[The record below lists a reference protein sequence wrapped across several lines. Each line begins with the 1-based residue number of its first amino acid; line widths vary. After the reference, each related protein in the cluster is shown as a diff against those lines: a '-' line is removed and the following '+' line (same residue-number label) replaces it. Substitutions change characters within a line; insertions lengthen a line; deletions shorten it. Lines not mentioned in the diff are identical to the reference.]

1 MGGVRYNPLVAR
13 ICIIPRASN
22 VGGVTSF
29 QAKLSAGLERCGH
42 QACFSL
48 DETPYQAVLLTGGVR
63 DLPGLV
69 RARRSGARIVQRL
82 DGINWLHRR
91 LPTGA
96 RHFLRAEYGN
106 RLLALLRRRFVSRI
120 VYQSEFVRGWWQ
132 GRFGMEHVPAALIY
146 NGVDLKIFSPDGLH
160 ERPSEHFRLLL
171 VEGSLQGGYEN
182 GLETAIALAERLAQK
197 MPIELTIAGR
207 VSAEIR
213 AAAQPKSRLSIRWA
227 GLVPHEQIPGLDRS
241 AHLLYS
247 ADLNAACPNSVI
259 EALACGLPVA
269 AFATGALPELVTGDS
284 GRLAPF
290 GGDPWKLDR
299 PDVPALALAAAEI
312 LQNQAHFRAAARQ
325 RAEEA
330 FGLDRMVERYLN
342 VLLG

>member
-1 MGGVRYNPLVAR
+1 VAR
-13 ICIIPRASN
+13 ICIIPKASN
-22 VGGVTSF
+22 TGGVTSF
-29 QAKLSAGLERCGH
+29 QAKLAAGLESCGH

-69 RARRSGARIVQRL
+69 RARRSGAHIVQRL
-82 DGINWLHRR
+82 DGINWLHCR
-91 LPTGA
+91 LRTGA

-132 GRFGMEHVPAALIY
+132 GRFGLEHVPATVIY
-146 NGVDLKIFSPDGLH
+146 NGVDLSVFSPDGPY
-160 ERPSEHFRLLL
+160 ERPPEPFRVLL

-182 GLETAIALAERLAQK
+182 GLETAIGLAERLAEK

-207 VSAEIR
+207 LSPELQAVS
-213 AAAQPKSRLSIRWA
+213 QLKSRLPIRWA

-325 RAEEA
+325 RAEET